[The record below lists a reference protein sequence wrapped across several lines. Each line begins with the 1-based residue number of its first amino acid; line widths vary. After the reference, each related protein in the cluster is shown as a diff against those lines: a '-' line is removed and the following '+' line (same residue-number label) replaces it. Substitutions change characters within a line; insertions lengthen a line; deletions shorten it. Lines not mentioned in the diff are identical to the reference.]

1 MDVRKSADPREMLL
15 ETLASLGESA
25 SFCAEGSL
33 NPVLP
38 GLEVEGLGEIGVPV
52 SAADAKR
59 LISKAAQAPFGR
71 GEETVVD
78 TGVRRVWQLEP
89 RQLSLSN
96 PEWEPFVA
104 GVVEAVRADLGIPQ
118 KVGPRLYKLLVYEKG
133 SFFAPHRDSEKSEGM
148 FATLVVCLPSRH
160 EGGALIV
167 SHDGQT
173 RRIELGGADAPF
185 KIRYA
190 AFFADCQHEVLPVTS
205 GHRICLVY
213 NLAIARKRQPA
224 APKSSAAVEA
234 VSGLLERIFEDRS
247 RDKVAIPLKQQY
259 TKAALDPGELKGG
272 DRSRVDV
279 LFRAA
284 ERSGY
289 AAYLALLTHHQEGS
303 ADEGSL
309 DYESSRY
316 RRWHEDDADED
327 EEGDGGNAP
336 ASHASAEFEDV
347 SEDSLT
353 LDHWLDASGS
363 IQPFGELRLD
373 ESEILSE
380 VAPEERPYETHVGHP
395 TGNEGVSMERWYRQ
409 TAVVIWPRDRFFGI
423 LAGEGPRSALPA
435 LEKLLKETKK
445 KEIEKPTGDASALE
459 FAEAIV
465 ARWPASAER
474 SWRAAQQDREDPPCR
489 RMLLLLGPLASAE
502 LAVRFVTDILPD
514 HCDGCEGPALAR
526 LVHRLGWARFAG
538 PLHALFARQA
548 PDRPGRTLAIPV
560 QFLEALCT
568 SPMKMTEE
576 RRAVCSSLAA
586 DLFEA
591 IDRFDHPPSGA
602 WWAKSEKR
610 DGIVER
616 VFRAFAAIGDTG
628 RLDALVSRALGD
640 PIRYDLHSA
649 LIPAVKAL
657 SRSVKAGSP
666 ARPAWDRLHRHCL
679 EELRSRTA
687 ARPEPPRDW
696 TREATVACTC
706 AECRELNAF
715 LKSPVEEV
723 RQFPRRKEIRQHLH
737 RQIEGHGCDLTHV
750 TVRKGSPQTLV
761 CRKTQASHDRRLAQY
776 EVDVQ
781 LLLDLDALEGPRG
794 GGAP

>member
-1 MDVRKSADPREMLL
+1 MDVRKSADPKVNLL
-15 ETLASLGESA
+15 EVLASLGESA

-59 LISKAAQAPFGR
+59 LISKASQAPFGR

-78 TGVRRVWQLEP
+78 TSVRRVWQLEP
-89 RQLSLSN
+89 GQLSLSN

-104 GVVEAVRADLGIPQ
+104 GIVEAVRTDLGVPH
-118 KVGPRLYKLLVYEKG
+118 KVGHRLYKLLVYEKG

-160 EGGALIV
+160 AGGALIV

-173 RRIELGGADAPF
+173 KRIELGGADAPF
-185 KIRYA
+185 RIRYA
-190 AFFADCQHEVLPVTS
+190 AFFADCRHEVLPVTS

-213 NLAIARKRQPA
+213 DLAIAKKKQPA
-224 APKSSAAVEA
+224 APKSSASVEA

-247 RDKVAIPLKQQY
+247 RDKVAIPLKHQY

-289 AAYLALLTHHQEGS
+289 QAYLALMTHHQEGS

-316 RRWHEDDADED
+316 RRWSDDDDDED
-327 EEGDGGNAP
+327 GDGGHAP
-336 ASHASAEFEDV
+336 TSHESAEFEYV

-353 LDHWLDASGS
+353 LDHWLDAGGS
-363 IQPFGELRLD
+363 RQPFGELRLD

-380 VAPEERPYETHVGHP
+380 VAPDERPYETHVGHP

-409 TAVVIWPRDRFFGI
+409 AVVVIWPRDRYFAI

-435 LEKLLKETKK
+435 LEKLLKEKKTTKK
-445 KEIEKPTGDASALE
+445 AGGDASALA

-465 ARWPASAER
+465 ARWPTSPER
-474 SWRAAQQDREDPPCR
+474 SWRAAQQDRENPPCR

-514 HCDGCEGPALAR
+514 HCDGSEGPALAR
-526 LVHRLGWARFAG
+526 LVHRLGWARFAE
-538 PLHALFARQA
+538 PLHALFTRQA
-548 PDRPGRTLAIPV
+548 PERPGRALAIPV
-560 QFLEALCT
+560 QLLEALCT
-568 SPMKMTEE
+568 SQVKMTEE

-586 DLFEA
+586 DLVEA

-602 WWAKSEKR
+602 WRARSEKR

-616 VFRAFAAIGDTG
+616 VFRAFAALGDSG
-628 RLDALVSRALGD
+628 RLDALVSRVLGD

-657 SRSVKAGSP
+657 SRSVTAGSP
-666 ARPAWDRLHRHCL
+666 ARPAWDRLHGHCL

-687 ARPEPPRDW
+687 VRPEPPRDW
-696 TREATVACTC
+696 TREATVACRC
-706 AECRELNAF
+706 ADCRELNAF
-715 LKSPVEEV
+715 LKSPVEKV
-723 RQFPRRKEIRQHLH
+723 RHFPRRKDLRQHLH
-737 RQIEGHGCDLTHV
+737 GQIERHGCDLTHV

-761 CRKTQASHDRRLAQY
+761 CTKTQASHDRRLSQY
-776 EVDVQ
+776 EVDSQ
-781 LLLDLDALEGPRG
+781 LLLDLQALEGPRG
-794 GGAP
+794 RGAR